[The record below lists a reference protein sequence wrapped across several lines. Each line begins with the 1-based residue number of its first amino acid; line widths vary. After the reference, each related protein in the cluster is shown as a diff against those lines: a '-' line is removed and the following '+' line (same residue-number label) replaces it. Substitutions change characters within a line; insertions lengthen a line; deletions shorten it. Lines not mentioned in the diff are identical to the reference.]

1 MGSVGTYLSI
11 PNFFAFFSLL
21 LLFRSAGGPG
31 LPHFC
36 VDFFLSRFL
45 IQRRK
50 REQEGADEQLYE
62 APKATKSDSSNTR
75 LPVAE
80 KVNCT

>member
-11 PNFFAFFSLL
+11 PDFSAFFCYCCLGAL
-21 LLFRSAGGPG
+21 VGQA
-31 LPHFC
+31 
-36 VDFFLSRFL
+36 FL
-45 IQRRK
+45 IFVSTFSVK
-50 REQEGADEQLYE
+50 VFDTEKKEEGADEQLYE

>member
-1 MGSVGTYLSI
+1 MGH
-11 PNFFAFFSLL
+11 
-21 LLFRSAGGPG
+21 G

-36 VDFFLSRFL
+36 VDFSRFL